1 MWENN
6 SSRAC
11 SNSVGGDI
19 LRGSERFLAM
29 RGVLLSFLGP
39 GAWARGGAVARPPV
53 NRRRNVISCFGQRKG
68 RTTERR
74 GGIIING
81 QVGRGRGGAGGGR
94 LRVRKVD
101 VWAIHQTKC
110 TVRNAPSDCSRCSAG
125 WRSGLRRSTA
135 RGHCSSM

>member
-1 MWENN
+1 MVSSNHSFWCSGPASRTPQRRMWENN

-29 RGVLLSFLGP
+29 RGGLLSSLGP
-39 GAWARGGAVARPPV
+39 GAWARGGAVSRPPM

-68 RTTERR
+68 PDHGEAWRYYHQRA
-74 GGIIING
+74 GW
-81 QVGRGRGGAGGGR
+81 GGAGGGG

-101 VWAIHQTKC
+101 VWVIHQ
-110 TVRNAPSDCSRCSAG
+110 
-125 WRSGLRRSTA
+125 
-135 RGHCSSM
+135 